1 MAIRDHLKQ
10 TKLRA
15 KVVTVDPRYR
25 RIEVVPDGGG
35 VIQVAVYEIGNNF
48 AWPQEGEIWS
58 IYREGLNWVLGN
70 PVPSDID
77 ASIRIEDLNPGE
89 AIAPS
94 ITYTAPNTTL
104 ARKYAQTIGDGQSL
118 TYIVYHNLATEDT
131 IVSIRAIKT
140 VGANTV
146 SYNIL
151 DENSIEVVFSSVPA
165 LESYRVVVTG

>member
-94 ITYTAPNTTL
+94 ITTTDMQKTL
-104 ARKYAQTIGDGQSL
+104 MSQK
-118 TYIVYHNLATEDT
+118 NLH
-131 IVSIRAIKT
+131 
-140 VGANTV
+140 G
-146 SYNIL
+146 YN
-151 DENSIEVVFSSVPA
+151 S
-165 LESYRVVVTG
+165 